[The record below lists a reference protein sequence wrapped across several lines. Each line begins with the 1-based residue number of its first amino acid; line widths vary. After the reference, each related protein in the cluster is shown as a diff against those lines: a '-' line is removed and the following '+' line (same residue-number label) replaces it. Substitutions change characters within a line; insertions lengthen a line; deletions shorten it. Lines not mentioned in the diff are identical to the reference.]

1 MNNAVLQLKIRL
13 HPFYSKGPYS
23 GLFPD
28 TFNINSEYKKASQL
42 TNASQLRN

>member
-1 MNNAVLQLKIRL
+1 MNNAMLQLKIRL

-23 GLFPD
+23 GLFPV
-28 TFNINSEYKKASQL
+28 TFNINSGYKKAGHL